1 LLENDFL
8 IKNLSKFIS
17 KNDPMKK
24 MGLIKHMAKEAMRE
38 IGNKSREFYEFVLP
52 PVDMRLEGNNLIVTI
67 DIPGFNKEDIK
78 LSIHR
83 NILSINAEKKEKDDV
98 KNGIICK
105 QRPNVIDKRIRL
117 PIRIKEGE
125 EKVDSAKYI
134 DGVLTIKIHVNN
146 SGKNISID

>member
-1 LLENDFL
+1 MLIST

-52 PVDMRLEGNNLIVTI
+52 PIDMHLEDNNLIVTI

-83 NILSINAEKKEKDDV
+83 NVLSINAEKKEKNNV
-98 KNGIICK
+98 KDEVICK

-125 EKVDSAKYI
+125 EKVDSAKYA
-134 DGVLTIKIHVNN
+134 DGVLIIKIPVNN
-146 SGKNISID
+146 RGKKISID